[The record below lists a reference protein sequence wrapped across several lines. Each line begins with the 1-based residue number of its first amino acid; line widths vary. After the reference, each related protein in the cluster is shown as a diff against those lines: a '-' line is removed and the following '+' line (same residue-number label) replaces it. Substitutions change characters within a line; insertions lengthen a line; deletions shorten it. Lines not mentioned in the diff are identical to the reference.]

1 MSSVQWNRR
10 IGVLALGFAAFVVVT
25 AAAQNRGA
33 APAAPGQGA
42 APGQQGAAPGQQG
55 AAPGQQGAAAASP
68 APNPNATG
76 VVAFQP
82 TDGMLTRRLRFEA
95 GARTNWHTHT
105 HRQMIWAEEGRGLYQ
120 EMGEPVKQLVKDVP
134 ILTKANVP
142 HWHGAAPDSYVVQL
156 TIYGGDIKWGAPVT
170 DAEYLGKVK
179 K

>member
-1 MSSVQWNRR
+1 MKSVQRNRG
-10 IGVLALGFAAFVVVT
+10 IGVLALGFAAFVAVT
-25 AAAQNRGA
+25 AAAQNRGSA
-33 APAAPGQGA
+33 PPAPAQGA
-42 APGQQGAAPGQQG
+42 GAAT
-55 AAPGQQGAAAASP
+55 AAP

-76 VVAFQP
+76 VVEFQP

-105 HRQMIWAEEGRGLYQ
+105 HRLMIWAEEGRGLYQ
-120 EMGEPVKQLVKDVP
+120 EMGGPVKELVKDVP

-142 HWHGAAPDSYVVQL
+142 HWHGAAPNSYVVQL

-170 DAEYLGKVK
+170 DAEYMSK

>member
-1 MSSVQWNRR
+1 MKSVPWNLG
-10 IGVLALGFAAFVVVT
+10 IGMLAVGFAAVVAVT

-33 APAAPGQGA
+33 APPTPAQGA
-42 APGQQGAAPGQQG
+42 APSPQG
-55 AAPGQQGAAAASP
+55 GAAAAP

-82 TDGMLTRRLRFEA
+82 IEGMNTRRLRFEA

-105 HRQMIWAEEGRGLYQ
+105 ERQMIWAEEGRGLYQ

-170 DAEYLGKVK
+170 DAEYLSKSK

>member
-1 MSSVQWNRR
+1 MKSVRWNLMV
-10 IGVLALGFAAFVVVT
+10 GVLALGFVAFVAVSVT
-25 AAAQNRGA
+25 AQNRGGA
-33 APAAPGQGA
+33 TPAPAQGA
-42 APGQQGAAPGQQG
+42 APAN
-55 AAPGQQGAAAASP
+55 P

-76 VVAFQP
+76 VVEFQP

-105 HRQMIWAEEGRGLYQ
+105 QRQMIWAEEGRGLYQ

-170 DAEYLGKVK
+170 DAEFLGKK
-179 K
+179 

>member
-1 MSSVQWNRR
+1 MKSVRWNLA
-10 IGVLALGFAAFVVVT
+10 IGALALGLAALVVMI
-25 AAAQNRGA
+25 AAAQTRGGA
-33 APAAPGQGA
+33 APAPAQGA
-42 APGQQGAAPGQQG
+42 APAN
-55 AAPGQQGAAAASP
+55 P

-76 VVAFQP
+76 VVEFQP
-82 TDGMLTRRLRFEA
+82 IDGMLTRRLRFEA

-170 DAEYLGKVK
+170 DAEYLGKVGSK

>member
-1 MSSVQWNRR
+1 MKSVRWNLA
-10 IGVLALGFAAFVVVT
+10 IGMVAIGLALVVAVKVT
-25 AAAQNRGA
+25 AQARGGA
-33 APAAPGQGA
+33 APAPAQGA
-42 APGQQGAAPGQQG
+42 APSQQGAAP
-55 AAPGQQGAAAASP
+55 ANP

-105 HRQMIWAEEGRGLYQ
+105 ERQMIWAEEGRGLYQ

-170 DAEYLGKVK
+170 DAEYLGKVGSK

>member
-1 MSSVQWNRR
+1 MSVQRNRR
-10 IGVLALGFAAFVVVT
+10 RPLLLVLAFVVF
-25 AAAQNRGA
+25 AAVLAVKVAGQNRGA
-33 APAAPGQGA
+33 APPAPAQGA
-42 APGQQGAAPGQQG
+42 APSQQGAPATNL
-55 AAPGQQGAAAASP
+55 

-82 TDGMLTRRLRFEA
+82 IDGMNTRRLRFEA

-105 HRQMIWAEEGRGLYQ
+105 ERQMIWAEEGRGLYQ
-120 EMGEPVKQLVKDVP
+120 EMGEPVKELRKDVP

-170 DAEYLGKVK
+170 DAEFLGKK
-179 K
+179 

>member
-1 MSSVQWNRR
+1 MRSVKWNRG
-10 IGVLALGFAAFVVVT
+10 IGVLALGFVAFVAVSVT
-25 AAAQNRGA
+25 AQNRGGA
-33 APAAPGQGA
+33 TPAPAQGA
-42 APGQQGAAPGQQG
+42 APATPAA
-55 AAPGQQGAAAASP
+55 
-68 APNPNATG
+68 NPNATG
-76 VVAFQP
+76 VVEFQP

-105 HRQMIWAEEGRGLYQ
+105 QRQMIWAEEGRGLYQ

-170 DAEYLGKVK
+170 DAEFLGKK
-179 K
+179 

>member
-1 MSSVQWNRR
+1 MKSVRWNLA
-10 IGVLALGFAAFVVVT
+10 IVVLALGLTSAVAVKVT
-25 AAAQNRGA
+25 AQARGGA
-33 APAAPGQGA
+33 TPAPAQGPAP
-42 APGQQGAAPGQQG
+42 
-55 AAPGQQGAAAASP
+55 ASP

-82 TDGMLTRRLRFEA
+82 TEGMNTRRLRFEV

-105 HRQMIWAEEGRGLYQ
+105 EAQMIWAEEGRGLYQ
-120 EMGEPVKQLVKDVP
+120 MMGEPVKELRKDVP
-134 ILTKANVP
+134 VLLKANVP

-170 DAEYLGKVK
+170 DAEFLGKSK

>member
-1 MSSVQWNRR
+1 MKSVQRNRG
-10 IGVLALGFAAFVVVT
+10 IGVLALGFAGFVAVT
-25 AAAQNRGA
+25 AAAQNRGSAPPAPTQGAGGTTA
-33 APAAPGQGA
+33 APA
-42 APGQQGAAPGQQG
+42 
-55 AAPGQQGAAAASP
+55 P

-76 VVAFQP
+76 VVEFQP

-120 EMGEPVKQLVKDVP
+120 EMGEPVKELVKDVP
-134 ILTKANVP
+134 ILTRANVP
-142 HWHGAAPDSYVVQL
+142 HWHGAAPNSYVVQL

-170 DAEYLGKVK
+170 DAEYLSK

>member
-1 MSSVQWNRR
+1 MSSVQWNRG
-10 IGVLALGFAAFVVVT
+10 IGMPALGLAAFVAVT
-25 AAAQNRGA
+25 AAAQTRGGAPPAPTQA
-33 APAAPGQGA
+33 AGPAT
-42 APGQQGAAPGQQG
+42 
-55 AAPGQQGAAAASP
+55 P

-105 HRQMIWAEEGRGLYQ
+105 HRQMIWAEDGRGLYQ

-170 DAEYLGKVK
+170 DAEFLGKK
-179 K
+179 